1 MRIKTVASALVISSL
16 LIFAGCDQ
24 SENQTDDGQSEKE
37 TAIPVKT
44 GEVETGKFYSE
55 KSVYGKIAPEKQT
68 PIMLEQPAEL
78 KTLKV
83 ENGDEVKEDDHV
95 ATIKTQEGERQINAP
110 KDGIVAQL
118 DSSEGATVSNEDPL
132 MVIVDLDKLTASF
145 SVTNTMRDLFEKGDE
160 VSIYVDD
167 EKYEA
172 KIQGMD
178 TLPNDAGQYPIK
190 ANFDNEDEEILPG
203 MSAQLIAKKLEEKD
217 TIIIPTDAV
226 VTETDE
232 DFVFVVDGDKAK
244 KVDVKVQHT
253 QSDKTAVKAAIDE
266 KDELVIEGQHTLADG
281 SRIDIK
287 EGNEE

>member
-68 PIMLEQPAEL
+68 PIMLEQPADL
-78 KTLKV
+78 KTLKA

-110 KDGIVAQL
+110 KDGVVAQL
-118 DSSEGATVSNEDPL
+118 DSSEGASVSNEDPL

>member
-118 DSSEGATVSNEDPL
+118 DSSEGASVSNEDPL

>member
-44 GEVETGKFYSE
+44 GEVETGKFHSE

-118 DSSEGATVSNEDPL
+118 DSSEGASVSNEDPL